1 MTAHLVRVRTRLA
14 LHAHRKVRG
23 LLEGQYAAAQAGR
36 GTELDD
42 LRDYV
47 RGDDVADLDWKASA
61 RTGSLL
67 VRRYQAERRHTVLL
81 VVSTGREMAALND
94 VGVPK
99 RRLAALVAGVLGQLA
114 LGHGDRV
121 GLVHGH
127 AGGAAQL
134 PPRTG
139 EVHLER
145 CLAAAHDAT
154 REDGPPGDL
163 AGLLAHVVRT
173 VRRRSIVVVVTDDVP
188 LGAGGE
194 LPGGPTGGLATAL
207 RRLAAQHEPLLVT
220 VADLDPTRAPAV
232 PLVDVAS
239 GARLPAWLADDPCLA
254 GEYAAATAADAA
266 RLQRVLDRLGV
277 PHERVHDEE
286 GAVTAVLRLLE
297 RQRRGRR

>member
-1 MTAHLVRVRTRLA
+1 MTAHLVRVRSRLA

-47 RGDDVADLDWKASA
+47 RGDDVGDLDWKASA

-139 EVHLER
+139 DVHLER

-154 REDGPPGDL
+154 RDDGPPGDL
-163 AGLLAHVVRT
+163 VGLLAHVART
-173 VRRRSIVVVVTDDVP
+173 VRRRSIAVVVTDDVP
-188 LGAGGE
+188 LGPDGD
-194 LPGGPTGGLATAL
+194 LPAALAAVL
-207 RRLAAQHEPLLVT
+207 RRLAAQHELLLVT
-220 VADLDPTRAPAV
+220 VADLDPTRAPAA

-239 GARLPAWLADDPCLA
+239 GARLPAWLVDDPRLA
-254 GEYAAATAADAA
+254 EEYAAASAADAA
-266 RLQRVLDRLGV
+266 GLQRALDRLGV

-286 GAVTAVLRLLE
+286 SAVAAVLRLLE